1 MGRFSRWYDR
11 WNTTLIQKMGP
22 SQIGAGRP
30 EGIDDR
36 TTDRPCPLCG
46 APLSQ
51 HVVTR
56 PEGQVRS
63 STLHCPAPRR

>member
-1 MGRFSRWYDR
+1 MGRFGKWYER
-11 WNTTLIQKMGP
+11 WNTTLINKMGP

-36 TTDRPCPLCG
+36 TIDRGCPLCG
-46 APLSQ
+46 KPLSQ
-51 HVVTR
+51 HQVIR

-63 STLHCPAPRR
+63 STLVCPRD